1 MIIITLCLIK
11 TEYIIY
17 IAFSNFMMIFMLIG
31 SMLKFESDKDL
42 WMHMC
47 HSSIG
52 AVAIITIVA
61 LVILSEGDIGDVG
74 ELLPDFDLPTIRK
87 NRIKK

>member
-1 MIIITLCLIK
+1 MRRFIQLITSKKILGAVFLLIQLAMFYLGFYALR
-11 TEYIIY
+11 EYSLY
-17 IAFSNFMMIFMLIG
+17 ILGGEKI
-31 SMLKFESDKDL
+31 
-42 WMHMC
+42 
-47 HSSIG
+47 IG

>member
-1 MIIITLCLIK
+1 
-11 TEYIIY
+11 
-17 IAFSNFMMIFMLIG
+17 
-31 SMLKFESDKDL
+31 
-42 WMHMC
+42 MHMC